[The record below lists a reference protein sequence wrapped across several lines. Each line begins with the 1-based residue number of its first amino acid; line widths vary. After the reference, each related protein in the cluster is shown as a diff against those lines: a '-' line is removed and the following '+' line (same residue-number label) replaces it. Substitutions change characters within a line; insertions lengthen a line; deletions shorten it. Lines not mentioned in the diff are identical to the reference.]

1 MQLRAVIEFDNEVQ
15 SFSAICPELNFV
27 SSCGTTKKEA
37 LENLQEA
44 ILLMLEPLPEKFLVK
59 IGFVA

>member
-1 MQLRAVIEFDNEVQ
+1 MQLRAVIEFDNEVLA
-15 SFSAICPELNFV
+15 FSATCPELNFV
-27 SSCGTTKKEA
+27 SSCGTTKQEA